1 MAHIGGGSLPL
12 LVTVGRG
19 EQRWREIEPS
29 LVGCGGGGHR
39 HLAGVPNLY
48 QVLSHS
54 FVIKFIQY
62 PITSFGYIW
71 YQIRFDPVS
80 SISVFHRSVRK
91 RFRLDRDSRS
101 VVSCY
106 HRGFLCNSQA
116 RESICGVDR
125 DSGIPSKLH
134 PSSDDIGRTTGQNHR
149 SPGREL
155 QGDQRAEDLYD
166 GDAGS
171 QDGDLNLEAGG

>member
-62 PITSFGYIW
+62 PITSFGYKK
-71 YQIRFDPVS
+71 FDEKCS
-80 SISVFHRSVRK
+80 SPAAAMR
-91 RFRLDRDSRS
+91 
-101 VVSCY
+101 
-106 HRGFLCNSQA
+106 
-116 RESICGVDR
+116 
-125 DSGIPSKLH
+125 
-134 PSSDDIGRTTGQNHR
+134 
-149 SPGREL
+149 
-155 QGDQRAEDLYD
+155 
-166 GDAGS
+166 
-171 QDGDLNLEAGG
+171 AGG